1 MSDPRRY
8 FPDWTEC
15 PFARGRELEADH
27 NSYLAGG
34 YAEEFGYMATNEWSR
49 GVPVLQE
56 SPDRSRKRRGQAQ
69 MTHPGYPLRAH
80 PLARGDHGIESVEQ
94 MRSKRRAARL
104 KFHKA
109 ESVNLAEHG
118 TYFAVHM
125 PRHGGGQTS
134 ALETVAKR
142 AAIRLAS
149 SIVGLRWS
157 LRHHVTRR
165 WPGA

>member
-1 MSDPRRY
+1 
-8 FPDWTEC
+8 
-15 PFARGRELEADH
+15 LEADH

-34 YAEEFGYMATNEWSR
+34 YAEEFGYMATDEWSR
-49 GVPVLQE
+49 GVPVLE
-56 SPDRSRKRRGQAQ
+56 EPPDRSRKRRGQAQ

-104 KFHKA
+104 KFRKA
-109 ESVNLAEHG
+109 ETPNLDHG

-125 PRHGGGQTS
+125 RRHNNHAT
-134 ALETVAKR
+134 ALETAAKR

-157 LRHHVTRR
+157 LRHHVTSR
-165 WPGA
+165 WPGP